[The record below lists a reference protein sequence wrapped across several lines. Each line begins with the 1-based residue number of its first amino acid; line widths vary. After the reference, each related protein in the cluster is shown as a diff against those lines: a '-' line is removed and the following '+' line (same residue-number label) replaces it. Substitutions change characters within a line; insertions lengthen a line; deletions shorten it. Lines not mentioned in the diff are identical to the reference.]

1 MENRAATLAAE
12 LRLRARDADPRER
25 DELLFLAAEYERIA
39 ALPGSG
45 DRRKWRGLFLP
56 K

>member
-1 MENRAATLAAE
+1 MHNPAILAAE
-12 LRLRARDADPRER
+12 LRLRAQDAAPHER

-39 ALPGSG
+39 ELPTSVG
-45 DRRKWRGLFLP
+45 RRDWRGFFLP